1 MYRDDVI
8 SFVDD
13 DNDDEGSLWA
23 VPYEYMLHTEI
34 HTEIGVY
41 DAQSRR
47 IAPYHKLL
55 PLDNSFF
62 LWCACCV

>member
-41 DAQSRR
+41 DTQRLVTDLQVED
-47 IAPYHKLL
+47 KNL
-55 PLDNSFF
+55 
-62 LWCACCV
+62 